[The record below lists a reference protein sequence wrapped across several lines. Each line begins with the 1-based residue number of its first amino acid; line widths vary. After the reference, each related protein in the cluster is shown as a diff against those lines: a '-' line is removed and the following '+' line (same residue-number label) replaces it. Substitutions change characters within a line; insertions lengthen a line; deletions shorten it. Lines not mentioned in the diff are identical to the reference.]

1 MLKSKFSYSSYVWN
15 TARDEMFDYINVI
28 TDKMVLAIMKK
39 AIKRDALDVLI
50 RPFQKSSWIVAM
62 IIFVTLAICGQGMP
76 LLYKQNGSHFRNI
89 QKFRKTTIFL
99 TWSLFML
106 IEIYYEGALT
116 MFLTT
121 EKGVSFKSI
130 KDVMKAYPEWK
141 LMMRSGFE
149 VYYMHHVESGDEDY
163 LTFWDRVEMKPK
175 ESVFHGVNQVLEDHR
190 NDQVVIHEV
199 QSAINV
205 YKKNGKYDTE
215 DTLQVFQKGH
225 NEYFGM
231 IVTENSPLGPILQYG
246 AKVMTERGTLDYLK
260 TKWLGEDDIVYRSP
274 ADNVILDMSHLSLVF
289 AGLTLAF
296 GLSVTLF
303 LVELIL
309 RHRRWSCCNASDIQ
323 QDPRS
328 KYQETKTKALKQLIR
343 HVDIESYKGN
353 LNLEDE
359 KKLKQLLEQF

>member
-1 MLKSKFSYSSYVWN
+1 
-15 TARDEMFDYINVI
+15 MFDYVNVI

-50 RPFQKSSWIVAM
+50 RPFQKSSWVVAV
-62 IIFVTLAICGQGMP
+62 IIFVTLAICGHGMP
-76 LLYKQNGSHFRNI
+76 LLYRQNGNHFRNI

-130 KDVMKAYPEWK
+130 KDVMKGYPEWK

-149 VYYMHHVESGDEDY
+149 VYYMHHVESGDKDY
-163 LTFWDRVEMKPK
+163 VGFWDRVKNKPK

-190 NDQVVIHEV
+190 NDPVVIHEV

-205 YKKNGKYDTE
+205 YKKNGKFDIE

-260 TKWLGEDDIVYRSP
+260 TKWLGEDDIVHRSP
-274 ADNVILDMSHLSLVF
+274 ADNVVLDMSHLSLVF

-296 GLSVTLF
+296 GLSIILF

-309 RHRRWSCCNASDIQ
+309 RHRRWMCCNISDKQ

-328 KYQETKTKALKQLIR
+328 KYQETKTNALKQLIR

-359 KKLKQLLEQF
+359 KKLKQFLEQF

>member
-1 MLKSKFSYSSYVWN
+1 
-15 TARDEMFDYINVI
+15 
-28 TDKMVLAIMKK
+28 
-39 AIKRDALDVLI
+39 
-50 RPFQKSSWIVAM
+50 
-62 IIFVTLAICGQGMP
+62 
-76 LLYKQNGSHFRNI
+76 
-89 QKFRKTTIFL
+89 
-99 TWSLFML
+99 
-106 IEIYYEGALT
+106 
-116 MFLTT
+116 
-121 EKGVSFKSI
+121 
-130 KDVMKAYPEWK
+130 
-141 LMMRSGFE
+141 
-149 VYYMHHVESGDEDY
+149 MHHVESGDDDY
-163 LTFWDRVEMKPK
+163 LTFWDRVEMKPE

-205 YKKNGKYDTE
+205 YKKNGKFDIE

-260 TKWLGEDDIVYRSP
+260 TKWLGEDDIVHRSP

-296 GLSVTLF
+296 GLSVILF

-309 RHRRWSCCNASDIQ
+309 RHRRWMCCNANDKQ
-323 QDPRS
+323 QDLSS
-328 KYQETKTKALKQLIR
+328 KYQETKTNALKSLIR
-343 HVDIESYKGN
+343 HVEIESYKGN

-359 KKLKQLLEQF
+359 KKLKELLEQF